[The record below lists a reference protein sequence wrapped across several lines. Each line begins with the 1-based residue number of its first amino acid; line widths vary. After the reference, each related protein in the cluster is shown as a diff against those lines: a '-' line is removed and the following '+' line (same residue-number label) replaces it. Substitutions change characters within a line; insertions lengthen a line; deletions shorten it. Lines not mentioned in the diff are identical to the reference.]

1 MQIIISHTIQYVLLI
16 KKYLKYIF
24 FTVSPVSL
32 KPIGEK
38 LFPGERLRWASMA
51 DGVLPPDAM
60 VGGFESEPTYIARAE
75 HNNSICPG
83 KYVPSRRRAF
93 VPWGHMEH
101 PKENFQV

>member
-1 MQIIISHTIQYVLLI
+1 
-16 KKYLKYIF
+16 
-24 FTVSPVSL
+24 
-32 KPIGEK
+32 
-38 LFPGERLRWASMA
+38 MA